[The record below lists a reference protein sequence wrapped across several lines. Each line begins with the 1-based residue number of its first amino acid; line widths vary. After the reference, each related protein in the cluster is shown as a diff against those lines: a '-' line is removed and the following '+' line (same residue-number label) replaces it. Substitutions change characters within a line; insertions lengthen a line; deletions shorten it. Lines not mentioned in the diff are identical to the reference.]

1 MPIFA
6 MIVSPLTTQ
15 HNSRIST
22 KRHMQLIVIQR
33 IQRITKPL
41 NCGHTPTK
49 SIASQRKQSHLD
61 L

>member
-1 MPIFA
+1 
-6 MIVSPLTTQ
+6 MIVSPLTMQ
-15 HNSRIST
+15 HNSRISA

-33 IQRITKPL
+33 IQRITKLP

-49 SIASQRKQSHLD
+49 SIASQRKQSPLD